1 MAQFDSGVF
10 GFLRGKIGTIVSR
23 LRYGKVYISAKP
35 LKYKTKSD
43 KVKLARK
50 IFSRRQRLNS
60 WLRKD
65 KKIQA
70 FWRTI
75 DADGLNNN
83 TRLMIRNQ
91 PFVEYERLL
100 PGCGFTPLCDD
111 KMLMRNVT
119 MDEMDISLEFKLERA
134 NPKHLEPPYEL
145 FCIFILDRLFAYSH
159 EGRVREKTI
168 TASTT
173 FQTIENE
180 SPDDF
185 MTVKFR
191 PDHIIR
197 QEKYLAEK
205 AYIMVAAIKFNELK
219 NKYEW
224 SDTYFE
230 EIFDYM
236 PDEDKKMKWNGITLK
251 LED

>member
-23 LRYGKVYISAKP
+23 LRYGKVYVSAKP
-35 LKYKTKSD
+35 LRYKTKSD
-43 KVKLARK
+43 KVKLTRK

-60 WLRKD
+60 KLRKD

-70 FWRTI
+70 FWRAI

-100 PGCGFTPLCDD
+100 PGCGFTPISDD
-111 KMLMRNVT
+111 KIIVRN
-119 MDEMDISLEFKLERA
+119 ISIGESESSFEFKLERA
-134 NPKHLEPPYEL
+134 NPKVLEPPYDV
-145 FCIFILDRLFAYSH
+145 FCISIVDRIYINSTDGLM
-159 EGRVREKTI
+159 REKTI
-168 TASTT
+168 SSDTK
-173 FQTIENE
+173 FITIEKEQIESFIPVRISQNNE
-180 SPDDF
+180 IS
-185 MTVKFR
+185 
-191 PDHIIR
+191 
-197 QEKYLAEK
+197 KYKYYAEK
-205 AYIMVAAIKFNELK
+205 FYFMVAAIKFNELK

-230 EIFDYM
+230 ELFNII
-236 PDEDKKMKWNGITLK
+236 PEDKKIKWDEK
-251 LED
+251 KYKFED

>member
-23 LRYGKVYISAKP
+23 LRYGKVYVSAKP

-60 WLRKD
+60 RLRKD

-91 PFVEYERLL
+91 SFVEYERLL
-100 PGCGFTPLCDD
+100 PGCGFTPISDNKVLV
-111 KMLMRNVT
+111 RN
-119 MDEMDISLEFKLERA
+119 ISISERESSFEFKLERA
-134 NPKHLEPPYEL
+134 NPKALEPPYDV
-145 FCIFILDRLFAYSH
+145 FCVSIVDRIYINSTDGLI
-159 EGRVREKTI
+159 REKIISSDTK
-168 TASTT
+168 
-173 FQTIENE
+173 FVTIEEEPANE
-180 SPDDF
+180 FIPVTINQNNEVRDY
-185 MTVKFR
+185 
-191 PDHIIR
+191 
-197 QEKYLAEK
+197 KYLADK
-205 AYIMVAAIKFNELK
+205 FYVMVAAIKFNELK

-230 EIFDYM
+230 ELFNII
-236 PDEDKKMKWNGITLK
+236 PEDKRIKWDEK
-251 LED
+251 KYKFED

>member
-1 MAQFDSGVF
+1 MAEFDSGVF
-10 GFLRGKIGTIVSR
+10 GFLRGKIGTVVSR
-23 LRYGKVYISAKP
+23 LRYGKVYVSAKP

-50 IFSRRQRLNS
+50 IFSRRQRFNS
-60 WLRKD
+60 RLRKD
-65 KKIQA
+65 QKIQT
-70 FWRTI
+70 FWRAI

-100 PGCGFTPLCDD
+100 PGCGFTPVCED
-111 KMLMRNVT
+111 KTIVRNIS
-119 MDEMDISLEFKLERA
+119 MDELDISFEFKLERA

-145 FCIFILDRLFAYSH
+145 FCVFVLDRLFKYTH
-159 EGRVREKTI
+159 EGRIREKTI
-168 TASTT
+168 TADVSY
-173 FQTIENE
+173 QTIESE
-180 SPDDF
+180 SPDTF
-185 MTVKFR
+185 IPVKFR
-191 PDHIIR
+191 PNHIIR

-230 EIFDYM
+230 ELFEFM
-236 PDEDKKMKWNGITLK
+236 PDESKKKKWNGVTLK
-251 LED
+251 MED